1 MGEQSI
7 FEGYIIKKR
16 KLSSKK
22 RLLVLTNKPRL
33 FYVDMAKKEIKGSI
47 PLTKDTKVVVLKG
60 KKWEVNTPDRRY
72 DLTCE
77 DGSPEEWKQAIDGVL
92 TKL

>member
-60 KKWEVNTPDRRY
+60 KKWEVNT
-72 DLTCE
+72 L
-77 DGSPEEWKQAIDGVL
+77 GSIKFLVIKKNVIL
-92 TKL
+92 MIH